1 MDKRCGDNAA
11 GMGEH
16 QYRAQQRTAIVQRE
30 LRVATAR
37 GGKAP
42 EGMEQDCAE
51 VARRQVYVQGDTSR
65 EMDVLSHADR
75 IKELK
80 ESKIRIL

>member
-1 MDKRCGDNAA
+1 
-11 GMGEH
+11 
-16 QYRAQQRTAIVQRE
+16 
-30 LRVATAR
+30 
-37 GGKAP
+37 
-42 EGMEQDCAE
+42 MEQDCAE

>member
-1 MDKRCGDNAA
+1 MDKRRGDNAA

-16 QYRAQQRTAIVQRE
+16 QYRAQQRTAIAQRE

-51 VARRQVYVQGDTSR
+51 VARRQVYVQGDTSC
-65 EMDVLSHADR
+65 EMDVLSDVER
-75 IKELK
+75 IRE
-80 ESKIRIL
+80 IRIL